1 MTTST
6 PLHPRTWLAATSAF
20 VALTAF
26 GGAVGLI
33 GGGLRLTSTVESRL
47 PFHSPVVGGL
57 ALALLVGVPFT
68 VLAVQAWR
76 GSQSAGFLACI
87 VGVMLA
93 GWIIVELAFIR
104 EFSFFH
110 PLYLAIGAAFAIVG
124 WRTRSQGRDVVS
136 VSTVQEFLAR
146 PRIAVVGASGVHA
159 KFGYTVFSELR
170 DHGHDV
176 VPVNPRA
183 LDIDGQPCL
192 ASIDQLPG
200 DVDAAIIMLSGDAAA
215 DAVSDCAAH
224 GIRYVWL
231 FRGAGEG
238 AVNERTLAICREHGI
253 VTVPGACPLMF
264 LQPVSGVHKAHLRM
278 RCACGAVDD
287 AP

>member
-1 MTTST
+1 MSTST
-6 PLHPRTWLAATSAF
+6 PRRPRTWLAASSAF
-20 VALTAF
+20 VALTAV

-33 GGGLRLTSTVESRL
+33 GGGLRLTSAVESRL
-47 PFHSPVVGGL
+47 PFQSPVVGGL
-57 ALALLVGVPFT
+57 ALALLVGVPFSA
-68 VLAVQAWR
+68 LAVQAWR
-76 GSQSAGFLACI
+76 GSPNTGILAFV

-110 PLYLAIGAAFAIVG
+110 PLYLMIGAAFAIVG
-124 WRTRSQGRDVVS
+124 WRARSQGRDVVS
-136 VSTVQEFLAR
+136 VATVQEFLAR

-192 ASIDQLPG
+192 AGIDQLPG
-200 DVDAAIIMLSGDAAA
+200 DVDAAIIMLAGEAAA

-238 AVNERTLAICREHGI
+238 AVNERTLAICRDHGM

-264 LQPVSGVHKAHLRM
+264 LQPVSGVHKAHLHM

-287 AP
+287 VP